1 MPLPFSASRHPNA
14 PSAPASTISRSI
26 SPATA
31 PIPSTTTRGKASWS
45 STPTS
50 ASAAGAAT
58 RAAARPIR
66 PRSPRCITTPARVA
80 LRPRKARNGRNRK
93 PRPPINLPRPYRL
106 AINGYGRIG
115 RCFLRALLESPAA
128 HNLRVT
134 AITEP
139 ANLESITYLTR
150 YDSTHGRFPG
160 AVEAVD
166 GKLLVD
172 GHAIRVS
179 HARTP
184 EEADWQGID
193 LIVEC
198 SGVYGKRADL
208 ERFLTAGAP
217 RLLLSH
223 PGASA
228 EDVDATIIAG
238 INPQTLNGREKL
250 VSAASCTTNA
260 IVPILDL
267 LHREIGIEQTLLTTL
282 HSVMNDQPLIDG
294 YHHDDLRRTRSA
306 MQSIISV
313 STGLARGVERLLPQL
328 AGRVQ
333 AKAIRVPTTNV
344 SAIDLSI
351 ATQRPVS
358 AHSINLLLA
367 DAARGPLK
375 KLIAYS
381 EAAHASIDFNHD
393 PHSAIVDG
401 SQTRTAG
408 THLVNL
414 FVWFDNEWGFANR
427 MLEVADHWS
436 RLWPECGPQKDN

>member
-1 MPLPFSASRHPNA
+1 
-14 PSAPASTISRSI
+14 
-26 SPATA
+26 
-31 PIPSTTTRGKASWS
+31 
-45 STPTS
+45 
-50 ASAAGAAT
+50 
-58 RAAARPIR
+58 
-66 PRSPRCITTPARVA
+66 
-80 LRPRKARNGRNRK
+80 
-93 PRPPINLPRPYRL
+93 LPRPYRL

-115 RCFLRALLESPAA
+115 RCFLRALLESPVA

-134 AITEP
+134 AINEP

-160 AVEAVD
+160 PVETAD

-172 GHAIRVS
+172 DQAIRIS

-184 EEADWQGID
+184 EETDWRDID
-193 LIVEC
+193 LVVEC
-198 SGVYGKRADL
+198 SGAYGRRSDL
-208 ERFLTAGAP
+208 DRFLAAGAP

-228 EDVDATIIAG
+228 DDVDATIIAG
-238 INPQTLNGREKL
+238 INQHTLCGSERL

-260 IVPILDL
+260 IVPLLDL
-267 LHREIGIEQTLLTTL
+267 LHREVGIEEALLTTL

-306 MQSIISV
+306 MQSIIPV

-344 SAIDLSI
+344 SAIDLTLV
-351 ATQRPVS
+351 TQRPVS
-358 AHSINLLLA
+358 AHSINTLLA
-367 DAARGPLK
+367 HAAHDRLK
-375 KLIAYS
+375 SQVAYS

-401 SQTRTAG
+401 SQTRTSGA
-408 THLVNL
+408 HLVNL

-436 RLWPECGPQKDN
+436 RCWQPNPT

>member
-1 MPLPFSASRHPNA
+1 MP
-14 PSAPASTISRSI
+14 
-26 SPATA
+26 
-31 PIPSTTTRGKASWS
+31 
-45 STPTS
+45 
-50 ASAAGAAT
+50 
-58 RAAARPIR
+58 
-66 PRSPRCITTPARVA
+66 
-80 LRPRKARNGRNRK
+80 K
-93 PRPPINLPRPYRL
+93 PHQL

-128 HNLRVT
+128 HNLQVV
-134 AITEP
+134 AINEP

-160 AVEAVD
+160 QVENTSQ
-166 GKLLVD
+166 GLQINGQPL
-172 GHAIRVS
+172 RVS

-184 EEADWQGID
+184 EAVDWSGID
-193 LIVEC
+193 LVVEC
-198 SGVYGKRADL
+198 SGAYGRRAEL
-208 ERFLTAGAP
+208 GRFLAAGAP

-228 EDVDATIIAG
+228 DDVDATIIAG
-238 INPQTLNGREKL
+238 INQHSLQGSERL

-260 IVPILDL
+260 IVPILEL
-267 LHREIGIEQTLLTTL
+267 LDREIGIEQVLLSTL

-306 MQSIISV
+306 MQSIIPV

-328 AGRVQ
+328 AGRVT

-344 SAIDLSI
+344 SAIDL
-351 ATQRPVS
+351 TLTTRRPVS
-358 AHSINLLLA
+358 AAGINTLLA
-367 DAARGPLK
+367 AAANGPLRP
-375 KLIAYS
+375 LLAYS
-381 EAAHASIDFNHD
+381 EQAHASIDFNHD

-408 THLVNL
+408 AHLLNL

-427 MLEVADHWS
+427 MLDVADHWS
-436 RLWPECGPQKDN
+436 RHWTDLS